1 MEDLHGFH
9 GDLSWPK
16 GVRGAP
22 FRMPSRGQV
31 NVDFVGQGQGCVSF
45 IQQPSITVI
54 RGVSRE
60 CPRRKQ
66 FP

>member
-9 GDLSWPK
+9 GDLTWPK
-16 GVRGAP
+16 GVGGAP

-45 IQQPSITVI
+45 IQ
-54 RGVSRE
+54 
-60 CPRRKQ
+60 
-66 FP
+66 